1 MAAIATEDLAPL
13 LQSLPQEIYDEI
25 YELTF
30 SATCTTPNTI
40 EIDTKHYSPP
50 SILQVDTA
58 SRRLAALTYYSSHTF
73 VAYDQKVLD
82 AWLCSIARKHMDDLR
97 EVHLVNIL
105 SEEAIENWTRGRFN
119 LAGPLYS
126 YECMPR
132 FCSRW
137 SQAETLN
144 LPWLKMAWRTDRG
157 IQDDSVLWYN
167 ARIEEW

>member
-50 SILQVDTA
+50 SILQVDSA
-58 SRRLAALTYYSSHTF
+58 SRRLAVPSYYSSHTF
-73 VAYDQKVLD
+73 VAHDEKVLD
-82 AWLCSIARKHMDDLR
+82 AWLCSIACEHMDDLR
-97 EVHLVNIL
+97 KVHLINIV
-105 SEEAIENWTRGRFN
+105 SVEAIEYWTRRRTNLLGASYFN
-119 LAGPLYS
+119 EYLPQ
-126 YECMPR
+126 

-137 SQAETLN
+137 
-144 LPWLKMAWRTDRG
+144 
-157 IQDDSVLWYN
+157 
-167 ARIEEW
+167 